1 MMRMIGSVADHGD
14 GMAWY
19 ENELKKKDK
28 AKKTKK
34 RNHDDFIVEDS
45 GDDKLRNAHYRADKR
60 KQQGKSFIGVQS
72 VFICLNAFI

>member
-1 MMRMIGSVADHGD
+1 
-14 GMAWY
+14 MAMEWPDY
-19 ENELKKKDK
+19 ENELKKKNK

-45 GDDKLRNAHYRADKR
+45 GDDKLRNANYRADKR
-60 KQQGKSFIGVQS
+60 KQQGKSSIGVQS